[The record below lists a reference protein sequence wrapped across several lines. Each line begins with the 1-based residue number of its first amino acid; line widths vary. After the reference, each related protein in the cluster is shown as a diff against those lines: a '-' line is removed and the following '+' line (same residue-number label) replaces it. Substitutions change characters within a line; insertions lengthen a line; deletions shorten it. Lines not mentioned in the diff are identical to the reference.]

1 MQQVEI
7 ERKWLMECYPDLPH
21 IAEVVQWQAYLSLQP
36 VTVRIRSVESGEK
49 KEYWLTIK
57 GKGGLKRTEVEMK
70 LDEERFSALSQ
81 LVETPSAVKRLRTYA
96 LPNNHILECS
106 LVDEGEPT
114 AFYYAEVEF
123 STEEEAN
130 AFIPPDYLG
139 REVTGQPGY
148 TMAAYCIEKIKG
160 AQ

>member
-7 ERKWLMECYPDLPH
+7 ERKWLMEGYPDLPH
-21 IAEVVQWQAYLSLQP
+21 IEEVIQWQAYLSLQP
-36 VTVRIRSVESGEK
+36 VTVRIRSVETSEK
-49 KEYWLTIK
+49 TDYWLTIK
-57 GKGGLKRTEVEMK
+57 GKGGLVRTEVEME
-70 LDEERFSALSQ
+70 LDEGRFFALKD

-96 LPNNHILECS
+96 LPDGHILECS
-106 LVDEGEPT
+106 LVDEGEAT

-123 STEEEAN
+123 ANEEEAGS
-130 AFIPPDYLG
+130 FISPVYLG

-148 TMAAYCIEKIKG
+148 TMAAYCLGKIKA